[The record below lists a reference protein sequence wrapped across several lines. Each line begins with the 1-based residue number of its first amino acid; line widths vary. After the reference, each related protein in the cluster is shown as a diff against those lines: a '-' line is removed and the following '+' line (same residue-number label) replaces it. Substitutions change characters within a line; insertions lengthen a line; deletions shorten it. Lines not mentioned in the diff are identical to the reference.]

1 MIKYLDLRRG
11 LNWSISLLTMYD
23 DDNDDVENNI
33 QRWASVNPIGFL
45 EWMSINAKLKMSLC
59 FAFSLVLLYHFVS
72 FRFIPFWQYYFSF
85 PATCCSLDEGFNGIN
100 HLLSMFSI
108 SYWSLHRPFDFSFI
122 QMSWNI
128 DVKQSVPQW
137 IWKYLVFDETTKSD
151 VKMLPEVK
159 SKQTGR
165 KSIDLLR
172 IGEMN
177 LSKRE

>member
-1 MIKYLDLRRG
+1 
-11 LNWSISLLTMYD
+11 
-23 DDNDDVENNI
+23 
-33 QRWASVNPIGFL
+33 
-45 EWMSINAKLKMSLC
+45 
-59 FAFSLVLLYHFVS
+59 
-72 FRFIPFWQYYFSF
+72 
-85 PATCCSLDEGFNGIN
+85 
-100 HLLSMFSI
+100 
-108 SYWSLHRPFDFSFI
+108 
-122 QMSWNI
+122 MSWNT

-159 SKQTGR
+159 SKQMGR